1 MRLSINVL
9 FVVVMVFGAAALV
22 VPQAASAAEG
32 KGKVL
37 VDEMT
42 VTARKRE
49 ESLQDT
55 PVAVSAFSGAQL
67 EFRGVTNIGQIDQ
80 FTPNLVL
87 NDAPSNSNVISAAVY
102 IRGIGQNDFVPVIDP
117 GVGIYVDGVYLGR
130 SIGGVLDIVDVD
142 RIEVLRGPQGTLF
155 GRNTIGGAVDIKT
168 RKPDEDF
175 GGQVSLRGGTDAM
188 MHLRGAVNVPITDT
202 FYTRFSGAVFQ
213 QDGYVTRPFDGQD
226 LGNDDTYVLRAAGR
240 WVPNDDLEFN
250 LSFDYSKD
258 DQDGSPFVITGIQPL
273 NLDLASNPNGGPSMV
288 VAQNTI
294 VAQLENGGIMPDGEF
309 FNPVNPPTGFPFNTN
324 ACFEPQNQT
333 NASCYNTR
341 FIDDGSKNTNLGT
354 DPNFQE
360 LETWGVNLN
369 FDWALTDNLD
379 LKSITS
385 FRTFDGH
392 FEGDEDGGPQRISYL
407 IDLYD
412 HDQFSQEL
420 QLLGTSFD
428 DRLQWITGLY
438 YYNEE
443 GENLNP
449 VRFSQVWIQSGGQ
462 YEATS
467 WALFAQGTWSFTE
480 SLDLTVGLRYT
491 DDERKYRPDQF
502 FEAFPMGGIPPGPPP
517 NGFNCPAEPGNPFC
531 DIGSRVLPFEWV
543 TTSNDELLPHLNLS
557 YRFTDGLMGYATY
570 SKGYKS
576 GGFTQR
582 IFPPEPSL
590 PSFNPEYVD
599 SYEVGLKWDG
609 WDDKLRVNFAGFF
622 NDYTDLQL
630 LVADPTRVGPFVT
643 NAGDAEIKGFE
654 LEAWFVPAEGWY
666 LMGTLGYT
674 DPEYTSLS
682 GGVQGITL
690 DSRFEHISDWTA
702 SAQLYKEISLA
713 SLGYLTPRI
722 EWSYRSEYGTNLNNV
737 PRDGADTVVG
747 GPFDGVNLGFGV
759 PNPPLLQDD
768 LHLLNVGIRWDITD
782 SGFAL
787 TGAIDNLTDEE
798 YRVWGNYQDAFGFTQ
813 EGFDRGRQWWVQ
825 LEYEF

>member
-1 MRLSINVL
+1 ML
-9 FVVVMVFGAAALV
+9 FLVVAVFGIATIVA
-22 VPQAASAAEG
+22 PQTASSAEG

-42 VTARKRE
+42 VTVRKRE

-55 PVAVSAFSGAQL
+55 PVAVSAFSGAAL
-67 EFRGVTNIGQIDQ
+67 EFRGVTNIGQIDN

-130 SIGGVLDIVDVD
+130 SIGGVLDIVDVE

-168 RKPDEDF
+168 RKPDENF

-188 MHLRGAVNVPITDT
+188 VHLRGAVNVPITDT

-213 QDGYVTRPFDGQD
+213 QDGYVERPFDGQD
-226 LGNDDTYVLRAAGR
+226 LGNEDTYVLRAAAR
-240 WVPNDDLEFN
+240 WVPSDDLEFN
-250 LSFDYSKD
+250 FSVDYSNEET
-258 DQDGSPFVITGIQPL
+258 DGSPFVITGIQPV
-273 NLDLASNPNGGPSMV
+273 NLDLVTNPNGAPSMV

-309 FNPVNPPTGFPFNTN
+309 FNPVNPPTGFPFNFM
-324 ACFEPQNQT
+324 ACFEPQNET
-333 NASCYNTR
+333 NPSCYNTR
-341 FIDDGSKNTNLGT
+341 FIDDGSKDKNFGT

-360 LETWGVNLN
+360 LETWGANLN
-369 FDWALTDNLD
+369 FDWGLTDNLD

-385 FRTFDGH
+385 YRTFDGH

-407 IDLYD
+407 IDLYE
-412 HDQFSQEL
+412 HEQFSQEL
-420 QLLGTSFD
+420 QLLGSSFD

-438 YYNEE
+438 YYKEE
-443 GENLNP
+443 GENINP
-449 VRFSQVWIQSGGQ
+449 VRFSQVSIQSGGE

-467 WALFAQGTWSFTE
+467 WAVFAQGTWSFTDALE
-480 SLDLTVGLRYT
+480 MTVGLRYT
-491 DDERKYRPDQF
+491 DDQRDYRPDQF
-502 FEAFPMGGIPPGPPP
+502 FEELPIGPLPIDCGGQP
-517 NGFNCPAEPGNPFC
+517 C
-531 DIGSRVLPFEWV
+531 DVGDRVLPFEWV
-543 TTSNDELLPHLNLS
+543 STSNDETLPYLNLS
-557 YRFTDGLMGYATY
+557 YQFTEGLMGYATY

-576 GGFTQR
+576 GGYTQR
-582 IFPPEPSL
+582 IFPPEESL
-590 PSFNPEYVD
+590 PGFEPEYVD
-599 SYEVGLKWDG
+599 SYEVGVKWDG
-609 WDDKLRVNFAGFF
+609 WDDKLRINFAGYF

-630 LVADPTRVGPFVT
+630 LVADPSRVGPFVT
-643 NAGDAEIKGFE
+643 NAGDAEITGFE
-654 LEAWFVPAEGWY
+654 LEAWLVPAEGWY
-666 LMGTLGYT
+666 LMGTIGRT

-682 GGVQGITL
+682 GGVQGISL
-690 DSRFEHISDWTA
+690 DSRFEHISEWNA

-713 SLGYLTPRI
+713 SWGFLTPRI

-737 PRDGADTVVG
+737 PRDGAPTPEVG
-747 GPFDGVNLGFGV
+747 PLAGVNLGFGV
-759 PNPPLLQDD
+759 PNPALVQDD
-768 LHLLNVGIRWDITD
+768 LHLLNVGIRWDIKD

-787 TGAIDNLTDEE
+787 SGAIDNLTDEE
-798 YRVWGNYQDAFGFTQ
+798 YRSWGNYQDAFGFTQ
-813 EGFDRGRQWWVQ
+813 EGFDRGQQWWVQ